1 MRGVSAE
8 TREAVLAVVDR
19 QVSDGADAAELGDDL
34 FAVVGVLDAQPALR
48 RMLTNPSSSSDA
60 KNGLVARLFDGKIG
74 APAFEAL
81 GAAASGRWNGTRDF
95 ADALEDAG
103 VEAHLAGAERSGD
116 LESAEDELFRFSRV
130 VHGNPAL
137 RAALSD
143 RTMSVARKRELV
155 GALLEKRA
163 LSATVSLVKQ
173 AVAARRRAFELTLED
188 YVEVAAARRNH
199 SSPPCAPRTTSTWT
213 SANVSRMPSRASTAS
228 RCTSTSWSSRPC
240 SGVRPS
246 RSVAKSSTPR
256 SPDGSSRRA
265 ARWRADPIF
274 STGTTD

>member
-8 TREAVLAVVDR
+8 TREAVLAVVDQ
-19 QVSDGADAAELGDDL
+19 QVRDGADAASLGDDL

-60 KNGLVARLFDGKIG
+60 KNGLVARLFDSQIG
-74 APAFEAL
+74 APGFEAL

-130 VHGNPAL
+130 VHGDPAL

-155 GALLEKRA
+155 GALLDGRA

-188 YVEVAAARRNH
+188 YVEVAAARRNQL
-199 SSPPCAPRTTSTWT
+199 
-213 SANVSRMPSRASTAS
+213 
-228 RCTSTSWSSRPC
+228 
-240 SGVRPS
+240 
-246 RSVAKSSTPR
+246 VATV
-256 SPDGSSRRA
+256 RA
-265 ARWRADPIF
+265 AYDLDLDQRERLATALQGLYGKPVHINVVVEPSLLGGATIEVGGEVID
-274 STGTTD
+274 SSVSGRLEQARRKMAG

>member
-74 APAFEAL
+74 APAFE
-81 GAAASGRWNGTRDF
+81 
-95 ADALEDAG
+95 ALEDAG

-188 YVEVAAARRNH
+188 YVEVAAARRNQL
-199 SSPPCAPRTTSTWT
+199 
-213 SANVSRMPSRASTAS
+213 
-228 RCTSTSWSSRPC
+228 
-240 SGVRPS
+240 
-246 RSVAKSSTPR
+246 VATV
-256 SPDGSSRRA
+256 RA
-265 ARWRADPIF
+265 AYDLDLDQRERLATALQGLYGKPVHINVVVEPSLLGGATIEVGGEVID
-274 STGTTD
+274 SSVSGRLEQARRKMAG